1 MAQELVRLGAEVD
14 LLGSDGMTPL
24 HYASRFN
31 LLPTCLQL
39 VPNFFTSAL
48 LCPKF
53 HELSSVVWVLPY
65 HCKWWHGTST
75 FWKLHMR
82 PFSVYTL
89 KFLYRKEKA
98 NFRARQIATESNAN
112 HATKYNLCNLSEH
125 IPIPCQLLLFVIIAA
140 GIFTI
145 SPMTLMVSA
154 RKLMSKAQIRE
165 KHNRA
170 GDVRQNRLWGKRRG
184 PRLGYGSGACG
195 GEESMRYQGEWCQK
209 YLWNQKWCWYLWNI
223 CETFVK
229 SKMVLMPKL
238 GRHLFAAA
246 ASPRCNARPLE
257 GDLSNHYFFVAVTKL
272 CFCFQ
277 R

>member
-53 HELSSVVWVLPY
+53 HELSLVVWVLPY
-65 HCKWWHGTST
+65 HCKWWHGAST

-98 NFRARQIATESNAN
+98 NFGPERLQLNPMQIMQLNTTRAT
-112 HATKYNLCNLSEH
+112 
-125 IPIPCQLLLFVIIAA
+125 CQSISPYLVSCYYLLLLLQAFLP
-140 GIFTI
+140 FH
-145 SPMTLMVSA
+145 
-154 RKLMSKAQIRE
+154 Q
-165 KHNRA
+165 
-170 GDVRQNRLWGKRRG
+170 W
-184 PRLGYGSGACG
+184 
-195 GEESMRYQGEWCQK
+195 
-209 YLWNQKWCWYLWNI
+209 
-223 CETFVK
+223 F
-229 SKMVLMPKL
+229 
-238 GRHLFAAA
+238 
-246 ASPRCNARPLE
+246 
-257 GDLSNHYFFVAVTKL
+257 
-272 CFCFQ
+272 
-277 R
+277 